1 MDSDDTESNNKNRPH
16 SGDQSKKKVVKID
29 YPVKWLK
36 NKHSFT
42 IAGSEFIIDERY
54 EYVKQIGVGAYGVVI
69 SCYDKKT
76 NHNVAIKKVGNAF
89 EDLIDAKRIVREI
102 KLLRYFKH
110 DNIVSLIDIQK
121 PPGRTGFEDIYI
133 ITDLMET
140 DLHRVIYSRQELTDD
155 HIQYFIYQIL
165 RGVLYMHSANIIHRD
180 LKPANILANKNC
192 DLKICDLGLGRA
204 EVFDW
209 EEMELLDKQNKLV
222 KKTKKKKKSVEKDKK
237 SAISNVIAA
246 VLIFLTPTIIT
257 IIVGISFPNRDY
269 KNCLEVK
276 TREQINKI
284 YIDKEEELVS
294 LVEETINLND
304 YGNAKNYLQNIKDKD
319 KVEEYSKRLGTVLE
333 KIDELNKKPAKTVAL
348 STGLGRDIVA
358 KNELIEACK
367 WVLHD
372 EEVQILLGT
381 CLPGPYRYPNAED
394 ELPGGAVDI
403 SNGQAMALKTIS
415 LHEYQKG
422 VFFGEEN
429 VQAAPNSRYAFMIIY
444 KTVFLHNTV
453 WRVINNELTF
463 GKFKQIYY
471 TAGSCSQNYRNS
483 QRVSKYDSG
492 IFKAEIDDT
501 VEQTRYLVLA
511 NEDGE
516 TTDATY
522 HSFTGIEQQI
532 EAEGAKGTSF
542 VDILEKVISL

>member
-1 MDSDDTESNNKNRPH
+1 MDSEDTETNNKNRPH
-16 SGDQSKKKVVKID
+16 SGDQSKKKPVKID

-204 EVFDW
+204 EVYDW

-222 KKTKKKKKSVEKDKK
+222 KKTKKKKSEEKDKK
-237 SAISNVIAA
+237 N
-246 VLIFLTPTIIT
+246 
-257 IIVGISFPNRDY
+257 
-269 KNCLEVK
+269 
-276 TREQINKI
+276 
-284 YIDKEEELVS
+284 
-294 LVEETINLND
+294 
-304 YGNAKNYLQNIKDKD
+304 KDKD
-319 KVEEYSKRLGTVLE
+319 KDKDKKHKDKKDKDTGEDEDEEEPELTEYVITRWYRAPEVILCPSHYSK
-333 KIDELNKKPAKTVAL
+333 
-348 STGLGRDIVA
+348 
-358 KNELIEACK
+358 
-367 WVLHD
+367 
-372 EEVQILLGT
+372 
-381 CLPGPYRYPNAED
+381 
-394 ELPGGAVDI
+394 AVDI
-403 SNGQAMALKTIS
+403 WSVGCIFAELLGRQPLFPGDHYLDQIQKIVAVTGTPKMEDLDFIKKKEAKEFFLKLVKRTKLTWSSLFPNANPIALDLLEKMLTFNPKKRYTVDQCIS
-415 LHEYQKG
+415 HPYFEGLHDPEQ
-422 VFFGEEN
+422 EPITT
-429 VQAAPNSRYAFMIIY
+429 APFDWTFDA
-444 KTVFLHNTV
+444 V
-453 WRVINNELTF
+453 ELT
-463 GKFKQIYY
+463 KENLQ
-471 TAGSCSQNYRNS
+471 SM
-483 QRVSKYDSG
+483 VYDESLY
-492 IFKAEIDDT
+492 FHDEDEDD
-501 VEQTRYLVLA
+501 E
-511 NEDGE
+511 
-516 TTDATY
+516 
-522 HSFTGIEQQI
+522 
-532 EAEGAKGTSF
+532 
-542 VDILEKVISL
+542 

>member
-1 MDSDDTESNNKNRPH
+1 MDSDDTETNNKNRPH
-16 SGDQSKKKVVKID
+16 SGDQSKKKPVKID

-42 IAGSEFIIDERY
+42 VAGSEFIVDERY

-222 KKTKKKKKSVEKDKK
+222 KKTKNRKKSADKDKK
-237 SAISNVIAA
+237 N
-246 VLIFLTPTIIT
+246 
-257 IIVGISFPNRDY
+257 
-269 KNCLEVK
+269 
-276 TREQINKI
+276 
-284 YIDKEEELVS
+284 
-294 LVEETINLND
+294 
-304 YGNAKNYLQNIKDKD
+304 KDKD
-319 KVEEYSKRLGTVLE
+319 KKESKDKKDKKDKDKEKDKDKDKEKGEEEDEEEPELTEYVITRWYRAPEVILCPSHYSK
-333 KIDELNKKPAKTVAL
+333 
-348 STGLGRDIVA
+348 
-358 KNELIEACK
+358 
-367 WVLHD
+367 
-372 EEVQILLGT
+372 
-381 CLPGPYRYPNAED
+381 
-394 ELPGGAVDI
+394 AVDI
-403 SNGQAMALKTIS
+403 WSVGCIFAELLGRQPLFPGDHYLDQI
-415 LHEYQKG
+415 QKIVAVTG
-422 VFFGEEN
+422 TPKMEKK
-429 VQAAPNSRYAFMIIY
+429 QKNSF
-444 KTVFLHNTV
+444 
-453 WRVINNELTF
+453 
-463 GKFKQIYY
+463 
-471 TAGSCSQNYRNS
+471 
-483 QRVSKYDSG
+483 
-492 IFKAEIDDT
+492 
-501 VEQTRYLVLA
+501 
-511 NEDGE
+511 
-516 TTDATY
+516 
-522 HSFTGIEQQI
+522 
-532 EAEGAKGTSF
+532 
-542 VDILEKVISL
+542 